1 MSVKT
6 NNIYGK
12 ISLSNRAIA
21 KFVSHVGMDSYGIVE
36 FGRYG
41 LTGKLT
47 DLFGGRA
54 FTKGVIV
61 TSVGDR
67 IGIDVYVIVKFGI
80 SIRAVAE
87 ALKETIKYKV
97 EKFSGMIVDF
107 VNVNITNVRM

>member
-12 ISLSNRAIA
+12 ISLSNKTIA
-21 KFVSHVGMDSYGIVE
+21 KFVAHVGMDSYGIVE
-36 FGRYG
+36 FASYG
-41 LTGKLT
+41 LTGKIT
-47 DLFGGRA
+47 DFFGGRS

-67 IGIDVYVIVKFGI
+67 IGIEVYISVKFGV

-87 ALKETIKYKV
+87 ALKESIKYKV
-97 EKFSGMIVDF
+97 EKFSGMLVDF
-107 VNVNITNVRM
+107 VNVNIINVKK

>member
-12 ISLSNRAIA
+12 ISLSNKTIA

-36 FGRYG
+36 FASYG
-41 LTGKLT
+41 LTGKIT
-47 DLFGGRA
+47 DFFGGRS

-67 IGIDVYVIVKFGI
+67 IGIEVYIVVKFGV

-87 ALKETIKYKV
+87 ALKESIKYKV
-97 EKFSGMIVDF
+97 EKFSGMLVDF
-107 VNVNITNVRM
+107 VNVNIINVKK